1 MGKLSSSDAELLQKK
16 GILSKKT
23 TGQMQK
29 EGLVST
35 RTRNTAKYMKTADGK
50 WVSPE
55 LFFRGKKSSK
65 NSNKMDDF
73 RNDFNKLVKK
83 YCTTKSK

>member
-35 RTRNTAKYMKTADGK
+35 RTRNTAKYMKTA
-50 WVSPE
+50 
-55 LFFRGKKSSK
+55 
-65 NSNKMDDF
+65 
-73 RNDFNKLVKK
+73 
-83 YCTTKSK
+83 